1 MLSKRYYVTTAIPY
15 VNGRPHIG
23 FALEAV
29 QADVLARYH
38 RQRGDETRFL
48 TGTDDNSLKNVLA
61 AEAQGLPVQQLV
73 DSNAAYF
80 QALPEPLD
88 LSFDDFVRTSTDPR
102 HLAGAQRLWRACMA
116 AGDIYKQ
123 QYGGLYCVGC
133 EQFYSGGE
141 LIDGCCPEHGTA
153 PEWVEEENY
162 FFRLQRYAAPVLER
176 IATGQLRIIPE
187 TRRNEVLRFIEGGLT
202 DFSISRSQRRARG
215 WGIPVPDD
223 PSQIMYVWW
232 DALINYITALDYADR
247 GDRYRR
253 YWLDNPQRVH
263 VIGKGILRFHA
274 VYWPAMLLSAGE
286 PVPTTI
292 YVHEYLTVD
301 GQKISKSRG
310 ATIDPVALVER
321 FGIDALRYWL
331 LREPSRTED
340 ADFTIER
347 LLTRYHA
354 DLANGLGN
362 LLQRTVSMLVRYCA
376 GVVPTAGEPL
386 PGATDLAD
394 IAGSIPAAV
403 EDALDAFDFRAA
415 LNAIWELVTRANRFV
430 EEAAPWSLSK
440 KVGAGDPVAGR
451 QLDGVLYA
459 LAESLRLLAYHLTPF
474 LPATA
479 ARIREQL
486 GLTAAGTAIWG
497 GLVLGVTV
505 GRPQP
510 IFPRFDLAAS
520 GC

>member
-1 MLSKRYYVTTAIPY
+1 
-15 VNGRPHIG
+15 
-23 FALEAV
+23 
-29 QADVLARYH
+29 
-38 RQRGDETRFL
+38 
-48 TGTDDNSLKNVLA
+48 
-61 AEAQGLPVQQLV
+61 
-73 DSNAAYF
+73 
-80 QALPEPLD
+80 
-88 LSFDDFVRTSTDPR
+88 
-102 HLAGAQRLWRACMA
+102 
-116 AGDIYKQ
+116 
-123 QYGGLYCVGC
+123 
-133 EQFYSGGE
+133 
-141 LIDGCCPEHGTA
+141 
-153 PEWVEEENY
+153 
-162 FFRLQRYAAPVLER
+162 
-176 IATGQLRIIPE
+176 
-187 TRRNEVLRFIEGGLT
+187 
-202 DFSISRSQRRARG
+202 
-215 WGIPVPDD
+215 
-223 PSQIMYVWW
+223 
-232 DALINYITALDYADR
+232 
-247 GDRYRR
+247 
-253 YWLDNPQRVH
+253 
-263 VIGKGILRFHA
+263 FHA

-286 PVPTTI
+286 PLPTTI

-301 GQKISKSRG
+301 GRKISKSRG
-310 ATIDPVALVER
+310 AAIDPVALVER
-321 FGIDALRYWL
+321 FGTDALRYWL
-331 LREPSRTED
+331 LREPTRTED
-340 ADFTIER
+340 ADFTIDR
-347 LLTRYHA
+347 LLARYHA

-486 GLTAAGTAIWG
+486 GLTAAGKAIWG
-497 GLVLGVTV
+497 GLVPDVTV

-510 IFPRFDLAAS
+510 IFPRLDLAAS